1 MRRRPQTDTEVHFTM
16 RKTVHDM
23 SKQNAVF
30 IGALVASLAFAT
42 SASAAGTY
50 NGTSGFVGKGDVQT
64 AFNMN
69 NSVIQTTLI
78 ANPKAFTF
86 SSTQATTQ
94 SLTQAVTESG
104 VQSGTQTGTQSGTQ
118 AGVQSGTQDASW
130 LLSCTYDGKNRVF
143 HNYGT
148 RNGTREGSREVSRE
162 VSRDVTRDVS
172 RSGSRTGS
180 RAGVINGSIA
190 ASIAGDPRQTKGQNQ
205 FTGFNLKALT
215 VTGTTTDPAVWNA
228 PVMNDDFTSSDEWTG
243 AWSGGTYVPSG
254 NGEYTFTT
262 GYTFGDVEWSGWDAA
277 PGENPAD
284 CLRTDNAGAVT
295 DLVNVVTDGTIHD
308 GAITD
313 GAYTDGAIAGNEVIP
328 TGVLYSGNV
337 VANGAIA
344 YGPVVAGA
352 YKLFVS
358 LNGGAPKAL

>member
-1 MRRRPQTDTEVHFTM
+1 V
-16 RKTVHDM
+16 
-23 SKQNAVF
+23 
-30 IGALVASLAFAT
+30 
-42 SASAAGTY
+42 
-50 NGTSGFVGKGDVQT
+50 
-64 AFNMN
+64 FNMN
-69 NSVIQTTLI
+69 NSVIQNTLI

-118 AGVQSGTQDASW
+118 VGVQAGTQSASW
-130 LLSCTYDGKNRVF
+130 LLSCTYQGKKQVF

-162 VSRDVTRDVS
+162 VNRDVTRDVS

-205 FTGFNLKALT
+205 FTGFTLKGLT
-215 VTGTTTDPAVWNA
+215 VTGTTTEPAVWNS
-228 PVMNDDFTSSDEWTG
+228 PVMNDDFTSSDAWTG
-243 AWSGGTYVPSG
+243 AWSGGTYVPT
-254 NGEYTFTT
+254 GEYTFST

-284 CLRTDNAGAVT
+284 CLRTDTINGVPVVT
-295 DLVNVVTDGTIHD
+295 DLVNDVNLD

-313 GAYTDGAIAGNEVIP
+313 GAITDGAITDGAIAENEVVP
-328 TGVLYSGNV
+328 TGIVYSGNV
-337 VANGAIA
+337 AGGAIE

>member
-1 MRRRPQTDTEVHFTM
+1 M
-16 RKTVHDM
+16 RKAILSAAM
-23 SKQNAVF
+23 LAALAVPS
-30 IGALVASLAFAT
+30 V
-42 SASAAGTY
+42 ASAAGTY

-64 AFNMN
+64 VFNMN

-94 SLTQAVTESG
+94 SLSQAVKESG

-118 AGVQSGTQDASW
+118 AGVQAGTQDVSW
-130 LLSCTYDGKNRVF
+130 LLSCTYQGKSKVF

-148 RNGTREGSREVSRE
+148 RNGTREGSRNVSRE

-180 RAGVINGSIA
+180 RAGVITGSIA

-205 FTGFNLKALT
+205 FTGFNLKGLT
-215 VTGTTTDPAVWNA
+215 VTGSTTDPAQWNA
-228 PVMNDDFTSSDEWTG
+228 PVMNDDFTSSDAWTG
-243 AWSGGTYVPSG
+243 TWSGGTYVPSG
-254 NGEYTFTT
+254 DGAYTFTT

-284 CLRTDNAGAVT
+284 CLRTDTPQGVPAVT